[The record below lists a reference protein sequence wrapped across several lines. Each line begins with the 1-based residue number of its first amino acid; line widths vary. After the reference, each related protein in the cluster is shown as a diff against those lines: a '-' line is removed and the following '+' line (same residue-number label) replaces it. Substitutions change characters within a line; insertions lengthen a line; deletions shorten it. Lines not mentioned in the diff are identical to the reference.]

1 MFAALTYYDNVST
14 VNISND
20 FLMKNY
26 HHGNLKE
33 ELTACAVKI
42 CESEGYANLSIR
54 KLAKESNVSQTAP
67 YRHFKT
73 KESLYASVAMEGF
86 KKLSLAT
93 NIDTSKKVTKKKLV
107 EKGVNYINFGLEHAN
122 TYDLMFG
129 TAVGDF
135 SNYPDLLDCAN
146 DTYENM
152 RLSFSKLSNDPE
164 EVIAYKCIT
173 LWSMLHG
180 LVGILRK
187 VAIVDQSDPEQ
198 TLGPISSA
206 TIIGGNLDFHLD
218 KVLTGII
225 QS

>member
-1 MFAALTYYDNVST
+1 
-14 VNISND
+14 
-20 FLMKNY
+20 MKTY
-26 HHGNLKE
+26 HHGNLKQELISCACRLCE
-33 ELTACAVKI
+33 EN
-42 CESEGYANLSIR
+42 GYETLSMRSI
-54 KLAKESNVSQTAP
+54 AKESGVSQTAP
-67 YRHFKT
+67 YRHFDT
-73 KESLYASVAMEGF
+73 KESLYASVAKVGF

-107 EKGVNYINFGLEHAN
+107 EKGVNYIKFGLEHAN

-187 VAIVDQSDPEQ
+187 VAVVDQLDPEE
-198 TLGPISSA
+198 TKGPITSA
-206 TIIGGNLDFHLD
+206 TLIGDNLDFHLD
-218 KVLTGII
+218 KVITGII

>member
-1 MFAALTYYDNVST
+1 MNT
-14 VNISND
+14 
-20 FLMKNY
+20 Y

-33 ELTACAVKI
+33 ELIACACKL
-42 CESEGYANLSIR
+42 CDRDGYTKLSIR
-54 KLAKESNVSQTAP
+54 SLAKESGVSQTAP

-73 KESLYASVAMEGF
+73 KECVYAAVATVGF
-86 KKLSLAT
+86 KKLNELVFFNGSE
-93 NIDTSKKVTKKKLV
+93 KVTKKTIIASSSK
-107 EKGVNYINFGLEHAN
+107 YIEFGLNNAN

-146 DTYENM
+146 GTYENM
-152 RLSFSKLSNDPE
+152 KLSFSKLAQDPE
-164 EVIAYKCIT
+164 DVIAYKCIT

-187 VAIVDQSDPEQ
+187 VAVVDNMDPEQ
-198 TLGPISSA
+198 DHGPIKSA
-206 TIIGGNLDFHLD
+206 SLIGANLDEHLD
-218 KVLTGII
+218 KVITGII